1 MKHLFGRKKEPVKK
15 EATSTEVVTK
25 LTEVRE
31 SRLRFF
37 ICAAESLNTAA
48 QEQSQLISNTIQ
60 SLDGDEEAAGH
71 ARQPEPEPEC
81 SAEPE
86 GSAAR
91 SKLDAVQPE
100 LEPHD
105 ERAALIEP
113 TEEQSAE
120 GVGRNAV
127 PGVKTPQLSAKRKK
141 PRCLRCQLCL
151 LELKE
156 MKIRDFRLSQF
167 LGLAASVVMLTADVW
182 MDWAL
187 VIKWF
192 LQGDTHWAT
201 TGLAINLL
209 SGTLFGVPLALAA
222 FVSDITRWQK
232 ALAAPAALLL
242 GMSGFGPV
250 AAAIMILYD
259 KDNKSGP
266 KTLKMIAGV
275 ELLFEALPQS
285 ILQ

>member
-1 MKHLFGRKKEPVKK
+1 MKTVQASGGR
-15 EATSTEVVTK
+15 
-25 LTEVRE
+25 
-31 SRLRFF
+31 
-37 ICAAESLNTAA
+37 AEIANWK
-48 QEQSQLISNTIQ
+48 
-60 SLDGDEEAAGH
+60 SLDGDEEAEQ
-71 ARQPEPEPEC
+71 ARQPEPELEPEPAEPSAEQGS

-86 GSAAR
+86 GNR
-91 SKLDAVQPE
+91 GGPRKLDAVQPE
-100 LEPHD
+100 LEPPD

-113 TEEQSAE
+113 NKEQSAE
-120 GVGRNAV
+120 TVGRDTV
-127 PGVKTPQLSAKRKK
+127 PGVKPPQVTAKRKK
-141 PRCLRCQLCL
+141 PCCLRCKLCL

-167 LGLAASVVMLTADVW
+167 LGLVVSVVMLTADVW

-192 LQGDTHWAT
+192 LQGDTHWAE

-209 SGTLFGVPLALAA
+209 SGSLFGVPLALAA
-222 FVSDITRWQK
+222 FGSDITRWQK

-242 GMSGFGPV
+242 GLSGFGPV
-250 AAAIMILYD
+250 AAAITILYD
-259 KDNKSGP
+259 KDNKKGP